1 MRALRR
7 LLPALLAGLLAA
19 CAAAEPPAGERP
31 GRGEGPPAGA
41 GGEQGGEGAGAGGE
55 GGATLGGPGRPALV
69 VRVIDGD
76 TVEVRFRG
84 GLERV
89 RLIGVDTPETVA
101 PGEPV
106 ECFGREATAFTRR
119 WLEGRRVR
127 LELDVELRDRY
138 GRLLAYV
145 WAGGELF
152 NEVLVREGYAQVAT
166 FPPNVRYV
174 DRFLA
179 AQREARREGRG
190 LWGGCPVRSAAA
202 GAAGRCDPS
211 YPDVC
216 IPPPPPDLDCADVGA
231 RGFRVTASDPHG
243 FDGDGDGIGC
253 ET

>member
-1 MRALRR
+1 MRATRR
-7 LLPALLAGLLAA
+7 LLPALLALLLAT
-19 CAAAEPPAGERP
+19 CAAPGPPEGERP
-31 GRGEGPPAGA
+31 GPAQGPPGGA
-41 GGEQGGEGAGAGGE
+41 GGGGGGAGAGT
-55 GGATLGGPGRPALV
+55 GGGRGRPALV
-69 VRVIDGD
+69 LRAVDGD
-76 TVEVRFRG
+76 TLEVRFRG
-84 GLERV
+84 RVERV

-106 ECFGREATAFTRR
+106 GCFGQEASAFTRR
-119 WLEGRRVR
+119 RLEGRRVR
-127 LELDVELRDRY
+127 LELDVELRDPY

-145 WAGGELF
+145 WVDGELF

-190 LWGGCPVRSAAA
+190 LWGGCPAARAAA
-202 GAAGRCDPS
+202 PGGERCDPS

-216 IPPPPPDLDCADVGA
+216 IHPPPPDLDCPDVGA
-231 RGFRVTASDPHG
+231 RRFRVSGADPHG
-243 FDGDGDGIGC
+243 FDGDADGIGC